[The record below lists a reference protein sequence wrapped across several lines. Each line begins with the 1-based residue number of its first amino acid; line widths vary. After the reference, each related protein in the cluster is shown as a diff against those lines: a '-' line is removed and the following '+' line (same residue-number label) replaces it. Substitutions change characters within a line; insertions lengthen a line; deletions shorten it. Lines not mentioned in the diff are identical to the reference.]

1 MSSTSKYI
9 AMPQSLENSLGVGV
23 SLNLTSRLFSSASD
37 SNALAVVK
45 NSKYPFFITP
55 HISSPLI
62 LSNRTNSFKTGF
74 DLCVRVKHSS
84 T

>member
-45 NSKYPFFITP
+45 NSKYPFLLLHTFQAP
-55 HISSPLI
+55 
-62 LSNRTNSFKTGF
+62 
-74 DLCVRVKHSS
+74 
-84 T
+84 